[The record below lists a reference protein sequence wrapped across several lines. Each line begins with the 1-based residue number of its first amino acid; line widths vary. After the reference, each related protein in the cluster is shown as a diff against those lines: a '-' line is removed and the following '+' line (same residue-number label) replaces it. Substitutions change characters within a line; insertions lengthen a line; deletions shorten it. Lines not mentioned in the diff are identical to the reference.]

1 MVVVAQ
7 LASAVAPV
15 VDLIYPPRCPA
26 CGTAIANQDGLCGTC
41 WGMLDVPPSIRT
53 ESAAVPVFAAS
64 YYNETSR
71 KLVLAY
77 KHGGRI
83 ALARLLAHLM
93 AARMPLQ
100 ITGKAPPLLVPVP
113 LHRWRIWQRGFNQA
127 ALLARELSRLG
138 KGDVLADGLRRSKRT
153 PSLGGL
159 GREGRDAALA
169 GAIDLHPGRAARIAG
184 RDVIL
189 IDDVFTSG
197 ATSRACM
204 AALNTAQPASIAIAC
219 FARVEDG
226 DRGPTL
232 DLKT

>member
-1 MVVVAQ
+1 MAVVAHF
-7 LASAVAPV
+7 ASAVAPV

-26 CGTAIANQDGLCGTC
+26 CGAGIANQDGLCAAC
-41 WGMLDVPPSIRT
+41 WAMLDVPS
-53 ESAAVPVFAAS
+53 SAFVDSAGVPVFAATF
-64 YYNETSR
+64 YNDTSR

-83 ALARLLAHLM
+83 ALARLLARLI
-93 AARMPLQ
+93 AARLPEPASGQ
-100 ITGKAPPLLVPVP
+100 TPPLLVPVP

-127 ALLARELSRLG
+127 ALLARELARLG
-138 KGDVLADGLRRSKRT
+138 KGDLLVDGLRRHKRT

-159 GREGRDAALA
+159 GREARDAALT
-169 GAIDLHPGRAARIAG
+169 GAIGLHTSRAARIAG

-204 AALNTAQPASIAIAC
+204 TALEKARPASIAIAC
-219 FARVEDG
+219 FARVEEG
-226 DRGPTL
+226 HSRAML
-232 DLKT
+232 E